1 LPGVIKVTS
10 GFKRGKEIN
19 RVSYDPAKIS
29 PEEMAAALKEAGT
42 FVGLAT
48 P

>member
-1 LPGVIKVTS
+1 VIKVTS

-19 RVSYDPAKIS
+19 RVTYDPAKIS
-29 PEEMAAALKEAGT
+29 PEEMVSALKEAGT
-42 FVGLAT
+42 FVGIDT